1 MSMKTF
7 VGAITAALM
16 GLTVAVPV
24 VHAGGGMG
32 AGTNLTTCRIVQSG
46 APNQYQI
53 AKIQDDFLSTTTA
66 DTLKIGALTLLCD
79 IGATGVTLN
88 PAPGTTGTGQPVPL
102 TSATSVSCYSVS
114 SADNTKIPVTVQD
127 AFTTTFNSAGTYSV
141 TLGAIAFVCVPA
153 IHDDTP

>member
-16 GLTVAVPV
+16 GFAVAVPI

-53 AKIQDDFLSTTTA
+53 AQIQDDFLSTTNK

-88 PAPGTTGTGQPVPL
+88 PAPGTAGTGQPVPL

-114 SADNTKIPVTVQD
+114 GADNTKIPVTVQD
-127 AFTTTFNSAGTYSV
+127 AFTTTFNPLGTYSV
-141 TLGAIAFVCVPA
+141 ALGAIAFVCVPA